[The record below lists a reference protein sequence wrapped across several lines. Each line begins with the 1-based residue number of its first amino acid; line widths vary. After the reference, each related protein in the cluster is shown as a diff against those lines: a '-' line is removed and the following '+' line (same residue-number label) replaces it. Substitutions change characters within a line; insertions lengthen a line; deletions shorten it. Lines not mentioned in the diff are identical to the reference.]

1 MEVSRKNTSA
11 ACDCLINVNKDGSHM
26 KCPACGYTENKVIDT
41 RPVDDDKSV
50 RRRRECLKC
59 QFRFTTYETIETI
72 PLMVVKRDNSREPF
86 SRNKIMNGLIKAC
99 QKRPISVKQMEQLI
113 DTVEAEFQNS
123 MRGEVTS
130 DEIGQRI
137 MAGLREL
144 DKVAY
149 IRFVSVYRKFEDV
162 DSFLEELNRLKE
174 N

>member
-1 MEVSRKNTSA
+1 
-11 ACDCLINVNKDGSHM
+11 
-26 KCPACGYTENKVIDT
+26 
-41 RPVDDDKSV
+41 
-50 RRRRECLKC
+50 
-59 QFRFTTYETIETI
+59 
-72 PLMVVKRDNSREPF
+72 MVVKRDNSREPF

>member
-1 MEVSRKNTSA
+1 
-11 ACDCLINVNKDGSHM
+11 M

-50 RRRRECLKC
+50 RRRRECLRC
-59 QFRFTTYETIETI
+59 QFRFTTYETIETT

-99 QKRPISVKQMEQLI
+99 QKRPISLKQMEQLV
-113 DTVEAEFQNS
+113 DTVESEFQNS

-130 DEIGQRI
+130 DEIGTRI

-149 IRFVSVYRKFEDV
+149 IRFVSVYRKFEDI
-162 DSFLEELNRLKE
+162 DSFLEELNRLKDG
-174 N
+174 NGDK